1 MVVLIVA
8 IIGGGA
14 RVVFGNGYYGFGREV
29 FFFLE
34 KKNPSI
40 CETTTNCDLVFK
52 FFFSIICTG
61 F

>member
-34 KKNPSI
+34 KKILQFVKPPQI
-40 CETTTNCDLVFK
+40 VIWFLI
-52 FFFSIICTG
+52 FFSIICTG

>member
-29 FFFLE
+29 FFFMNNFEPTLGH
-34 KKNPSI
+34 PP
-40 CETTTNCDLVFK
+40 
-52 FFFSIICTG
+52 
-61 F
+61 

>member
-34 KKNPSI
+34 KKILQFVKPPQIVIWFLN
-40 CETTTNCDLVFK
+40 
-52 FFFSIICTG
+52 FFFL
-61 F
+61 